1 MLSALLFNIK
11 LLHNL
16 FFNSELRTVAANIN
30 RAFYFNLDGSI
41 IRGYSHNEYM
51 SAFLA
56 ISSGLQARFE
66 KLDIID
72 DHEIYAMFQSV
83 CDNAPADS
91 YYNPRYLKQFANDV
105 KLFIEKERKL
115 RVRSKRYQAARLV
128 GGKLRSVTC
137 FDSEKAAKIVVNLI
151 LEITNHDYDD
161 YMTIF
166 SYDFRSK
173 CKCESGNDKVT
184 ETVRLLFATLKGR
197 YFSLGRTDSCCCR
210 LTRLTRTALQKPTKE
225 SSTNSNMP
233 MFSRIRRA
241 LRDKFR
247 KKNRLIEPNEYCK
260 PQCAGK
266 MSKYLKQ
273 VMYFAVDPNYEAF
286 RQPDSLITT
295 LNEYAHFNQSPNN
308 VIIINIDLNDLIM
321 RGLTQLNST
330 KNFSSNSFLSI
341 ASLNDTCHG
350 EASLLFRNFLLFVEQ
365 LVNYHRQ
372 SNYFIL
378 VLKDFCAPEQ
388 INSSNAIGK
397 YYTAS
402 QLKDIYK
409 SLKQKIKALC
419 NAKPKMNNV
428 LFFNYKDFN
437 YEQALSQICRSSRFF
452 VKNKCGDT
460 CICD

>member
-41 IRGYSHNEYM
+41 IHGYSHNEYV

-105 KLFIEKERKL
+105 KLSIEKERKL

-166 SYDFRSK
+166 SYDF
-173 CKCESGNDKVT
+173 
-184 ETVRLLFATLKGR
+184 
-197 YFSLGRTDSCCCR
+197 
-210 LTRLTRTALQKPTKE
+210 
-225 SSTNSNMP
+225 
-233 MFSRIRRA
+233 
-241 LRDKFR
+241 
-247 KKNRLIEPNEYCK
+247 
-260 PQCAGK
+260 
-266 MSKYLKQ
+266 
-273 VMYFAVDPNYEAF
+273 
-286 RQPDSLITT
+286 
-295 LNEYAHFNQSPNN
+295 
-308 VIIINIDLNDLIM
+308 
-321 RGLTQLNST
+321 
-330 KNFSSNSFLSI
+330 
-341 ASLNDTCHG
+341 
-350 EASLLFRNFLLFVEQ
+350 
-365 LVNYHRQ
+365 
-372 SNYFIL
+372 
-378 VLKDFCAPEQ
+378 
-388 INSSNAIGK
+388 
-397 YYTAS
+397 
-402 QLKDIYK
+402 
-409 SLKQKIKALC
+409 
-419 NAKPKMNNV
+419 
-428 LFFNYKDFN
+428 
-437 YEQALSQICRSSRFF
+437 
-452 VKNKCGDT
+452 
-460 CICD
+460 